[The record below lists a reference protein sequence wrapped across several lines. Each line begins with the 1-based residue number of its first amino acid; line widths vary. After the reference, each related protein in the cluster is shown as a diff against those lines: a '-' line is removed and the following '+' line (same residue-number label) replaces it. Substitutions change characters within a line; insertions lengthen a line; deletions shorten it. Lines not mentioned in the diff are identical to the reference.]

1 MIFICYEKDLCRVVP
16 PPKYVDALRYITL
29 SCGKVVDPIIGPIL
43 SLLNLILKIYEFYKK
58 AHYST
63 TTYNI
68 IRGHARMSFFY
79 HKLLITPASF
89 VGVHV
94 QMMMIP
100 KGQWTSIFVIKEKK
114 IVVITTLFSDQAIIN
129 DNQHGI

>member
-29 SCGKVVDPIIGPIL
+29 SCGKVVDPIIGPTL

-68 IRGHARMSFFY
+68 IRGHARMSFF
-79 HKLLITPASF
+79 LP
-89 VGVHV
+89 
-94 QMMMIP
+94 
-100 KGQWTSIFVIKEKK
+100 
-114 IVVITTLFSDQAIIN
+114 
-129 DNQHGI
+129 